1 MRDTFAVLRSTR
13 DVVLDSGF
21 VKINQEA
28 VKKLAQD
35 LAKTN
40 RPGISEPFFLVR
52 GWKTEEKIGLYL
64 LFNAI
69 NYSFWPSRNENR
81 WVVRDA
87 EENILDG
94 STACLWCL
102 ENAAFQGILSPTDFI
117 DLRNVSPFSLEN
129 IFHSYQGN
137 RIPMLDQRLAS
148 LRQLGEHLDF
158 RKPADLKALIKSWGG
173 SAEKAVAFLIQ
184 LPVFDDTE
192 VWRTVNGNLKIIKF
206 YKRAQLA
213 AKMINQVLFHE
224 MPDYAFQDLEILTA
238 FADYR
243 LPQVLRGMG
252 VLEYL
257 PILADYVDRE
267 VNILAGSPEEIAIR
281 SATVWASENLRLAL
295 ENVWQEKVTAA
306 QVDEILWYKARELK
320 DSLAPHHQT
329 RTTAY

>member
-52 GWKTEEKIGLYL
+52 GWET
-64 LFNAI
+64 
-69 NYSFWPSRNENR
+69 
-81 WVVRDA
+81 V
-87 EENILDG
+87 
-94 STACLWCL
+94 
-102 ENAAFQGILSPTDFI
+102 
-117 DLRNVSPFSLEN
+117 EN

-192 VWRTVNGNLKIIKF
+192 VWRTVNGNLKVIKF

-213 AKMINQVLFHE
+213 AKMINQVLSHE

-243 LPQVLRGMG
+243 LP
-252 VLEYL
+252 
-257 PILADYVDRE
+257 
-267 VNILAGSPEEIAIR
+267 
-281 SATVWASENLRLAL
+281 
-295 ENVWQEKVTAA
+295 
-306 QVDEILWYKARELK
+306 
-320 DSLAPHHQT
+320 
-329 RTTAY
+329 